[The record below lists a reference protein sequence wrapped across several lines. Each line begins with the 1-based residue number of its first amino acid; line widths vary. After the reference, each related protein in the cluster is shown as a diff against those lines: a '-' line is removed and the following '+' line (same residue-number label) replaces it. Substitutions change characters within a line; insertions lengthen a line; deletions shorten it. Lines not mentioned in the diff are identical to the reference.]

1 MALDPSRATPQPHVD
16 PDPLSLPPPTLGA
29 HPENARHPTSPSMFS
44 SLAARRLSAASLVAR
59 ATKPPS
65 AGKGRS
71 PGDESLLAT
80 GKLSSGED
88 ARDDEGKDAMAC
100 PSAVTAVYGSVVT
113 TEERS
118 PAPPSSSG
126 SSKNHK
132 PRGTHRDDASLWLSG
147 YSRYS
152 RLRYSEAPESW
163 EDDLFSPSP
172 EGSIVTPDAGSP
184 QAGVTSFPRVGPSPS
199 PSSALAPSPSPSSA
213 YPPPSPGGASDE
225 DFISVRFGD
234 DGGVDSIL
242 DERYMD
248 MVSTG
253 RERFDPQEQK
263 QKRSPGSSES
273 GSASP
278 ATTQTLGATPEE
290 QSAPL
295 AGASPGATEQ
305 QQQQR
310 REDPR
315 HATDLADNKT
325 GFVARQEVRR
335 ESEVVK
341 GGGCVAHHACA
352 EEIRQTSSSTEW
364 KEKTVRDE
372 REKQA
377 RDDNY
382 LVISRDDM
390 RQSAV
395 CHRLKPSAN
404 PVCMFALV
412 LFPFYLYG
420 KGQQERP
427 PPGGEGGA
435 RRVSPRGVVSTVCTS
450 IPPRSKLRSD
460 DLDPCCRCHQSV
472 RIGSVLTTRDTCTS
486 VETYSKAV
494 SPIGRGSPSFD
505 SLRPPQ

>member
-65 AGKGRS
+65 TGKGRS

-404 PVCMFALV
+404 PCVCL
-412 LFPFYLYG
+412 
-420 KGQQERP
+420 
-427 PPGGEGGA
+427 
-435 RRVSPRGVVSTVCTS
+435 
-450 IPPRSKLRSD
+450 
-460 DLDPCCRCHQSV
+460 H
-472 RIGSVLTTRDTCTS
+472 
-486 VETYSKAV
+486 
-494 SPIGRGSPSFD
+494 
-505 SLRPPQ
+505 